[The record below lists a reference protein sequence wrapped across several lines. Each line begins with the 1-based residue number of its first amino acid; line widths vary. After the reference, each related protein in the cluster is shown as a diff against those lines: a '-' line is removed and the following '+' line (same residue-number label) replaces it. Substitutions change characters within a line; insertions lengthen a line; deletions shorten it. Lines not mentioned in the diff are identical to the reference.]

1 MTTYRVRATTHRAQ
15 VRVIGPTCD
24 LSGPRA
30 LSGAHAPSIP
40 ICESPTMKQPPSM
53 LFFPHQ
59 QAETS
64 PQNQHD
70 LSILQVDSHHLQH
83 QLFRTS
89 KPKRRH
95 KTNTFCPSSKLAPTT
110 FNTDFSALTSRKV
123 ATKPTRFVL

>member
-95 KTNTFCPSSKLAPTT
+95 KSNTFCP
-110 FNTDFSALTSRKV
+110 LTLVSYN
-123 ATKPTRFVL
+123 P

>member
-53 LFFPHQ
+53 LIFPHQ
-59 QAETS
+59 QAEKS
-64 PQNQHD
+64 PQNQHV
-70 LSILQVDSHHLQH
+70 LSFNPILPFSPETKLITIKRPPRGAALPSIASSQVL
-83 QLFRTS
+83 L
-89 KPKRRH
+89 
-95 KTNTFCPSSKLAPTT
+95 
-110 FNTDFSALTSRKV
+110 
-123 ATKPTRFVL
+123 

>member
-59 QAETS
+59 QAEKS
-64 PQNQHD
+64 PQNQHV
-70 LSILQVDSHHLQH
+70 LSILIVGPN
-83 QLFRTS
+83 QLKNRLSRTN
-89 KPKRRH
+89 KPKSH
-95 KTNTFCPSSKLAPTT
+95 LSSNT
-110 FNTDFSALTSRKV
+110 
-123 ATKPTRFVL
+123 